1 MKRRDVS
8 SISEEHGS
16 FSSFDAKN
24 AWGVSAMNL
33 ASDEMKEALKSAHER
48 RDEELIH
55 SFPVRKLSAPRRR
68 NAAAPGTEA

>member
-48 RDEELIH
+48 
-55 SFPVRKLSAPRRR
+55 KLSAIGRRR